1 MVSFD
6 PFPTLETPRLVL
18 RQIFPE
24 DLPAMFRIQSDPEVA
39 RYFGRPADT
48 TPEETQKRLEC
59 IITGV
64 RECTSIR
71 WALTPRDSGELVGS
85 GGFWRWDKAH
95 RWAEIGY
102 ELLPSHRGKGLM
114 PEALAAMIRFG
125 FERMELHRVEANID
139 PGNVASRRVLE
150 KLGFVCEGVKRE
162 NWFHEG
168 KFTDTPHYGLLR
180 ADFEKIASL
189 SLQ

>member
-1 MVSFD
+1 MMSFD

-18 RQIFPE
+18 RQIVAE
-24 DLPAMFRIQSDPEVA
+24 DLPVMFRIQSDREVV
-39 RYFGRPADT
+39 RYFGRPADAS
-48 TPEETQKRLEC
+48 PEDTQKRLEL
-59 IITGV
+59 ILTGV
-64 RECTSIR
+64 RECSSIR

-102 ELLPSHRGKGLM
+102 ELLPSHWGKGLM
-114 PEALAAMIRFG
+114 PEALVAMIRFG

-139 PGNVASRRVLE
+139 PANVASRRVLE
-150 KLGFVCEGVKRE
+150 KLRFVCEGVKRE
-162 NWFHEG
+162 NWYYEG
-168 KFTDTPHYGLLR
+168 QYTDTAHYGLLR
-180 ADFEKIASL
+180 RDFERISSL